1 MNRPH
6 VRSQTAFSGLACIN
20 QSTLYMSSLQC
31 FFIALCQRGHTVVE
45 QQPVSYLVSQ
55 QVSSVRS
62 VSQTA
67 SHPQQSVSQPASQ
80 PQQSVSQPAGC
91 PQQSVS
97 HVIRVNRLKYVKKKP
112 YKELPLSKI
121 IHLQTE

>member
-62 VSQTA
+62 VSQ
-67 SHPQQSVSQPASQ
+67 SDSQSSSAVSQPASQ
-80 PQQSVSQPAGC
+80 PASAVSQPASRLSSAVSQSC
-91 PQQSVS
+91 NQSQQIEVCE
-97 HVIRVNRLKYVKKKP
+97 
-112 YKELPLSKI
+112 KETL
-121 IHLQTE
+121 